1 MRQKS
6 PSSNHSRWV
15 ISWVLAVGL
24 LSGCSTI
31 HYYGQAARGHW
42 QLSRAKQDI
51 DSLVVDPDTPD
62 ELKQRL
68 NRIKDMRAF
77 AIEHLGL
84 PDSGS
89 YTHYADLKRDVT
101 LWMLSAAPE
110 LSLAPKTWCYP
121 FVGCLSYRGYFH
133 HRAAERAAA
142 RLSGRGYDV
151 AIHPGLAYST
161 LGLADDPVLNTMLAY
176 DDVRLAGV
184 LFHELAHELI
194 YLRGDTRFNE
204 SFASAVERLGRE
216 RWAWSRGLDPESAGL
231 EREDALEQE
240 FNALLGKTRAELEAL
255 FASDLE
261 VAAKRRG
268 KAEIYA
274 RLQRRYRDWKEHHQ
288 TDDFD
293 HWFAGGGPNNAHL
306 ALLATYRSAVPAF
319 LLLFAESG
327 EDFPAF
333 YAAVRELGA
342 APESERGRRLDA
354 LLAAASGEAE

>member
-1 MRQKS
+1 M
-6 PSSNHSRWV
+6 
-15 ISWVLAVGL
+15 LGVGL
-24 LSGCSTI
+24 TGCATI

-62 ELKQRL
+62 DLKQRL

-77 AIEHLGL
+77 AIEHLAL

-110 LSLAPKTWCYP
+110 LSLTPKTWCYP
-121 FVGCLSYRGYFH
+121 LVGCLSYRGYFH

-142 RLSGRGYDV
+142 RLARRGYDV

-216 RWAWSRGLDPESAGL
+216 RWARARGVDPDSAGL
-231 EREDALEQE
+231 EREDALEQA
-240 FNALLGKTRAELEAL
+240 FNRLLGDARAELEAL
-255 FASDLE
+255 FASAAD

-274 RLQRRYRDWKEHHQ
+274 RLEQNYREWKERHGSE
-288 TDDFD
+288 DFD
-293 HWFAGGGPNNAHL
+293 HWFAGDGPNNAHL

-319 LLLFAESG
+319 LVLFAQSG
-327 EDFPAF
+327 ESFPAF
-333 YAAVRELGA
+333 YAVVRELGA
-342 APESERGRRLDA
+342 TPEPERGRRLDA
-354 LLAAASGEAE
+354 LLAAADADPG